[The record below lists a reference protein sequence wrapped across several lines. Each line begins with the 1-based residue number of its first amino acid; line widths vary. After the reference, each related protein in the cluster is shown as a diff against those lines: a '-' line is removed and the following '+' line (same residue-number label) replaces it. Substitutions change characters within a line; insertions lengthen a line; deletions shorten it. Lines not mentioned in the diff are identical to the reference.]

1 MSKALGR
8 GLDALLPTMQ
18 PAEHETIV
26 ELALDAIRP
35 NPYQPRKTFNEQELT
50 DLTQSIAEHGVVQPI
65 IVRSV
70 LKGYEIVAGER
81 RWRASKIAEKK
92 TIPAVVRTMTDQQVM
107 EVALIENVQR
117 SDLNA
122 VETATAYEQLIEA
135 FGLTQEQLAVRVGKS
150 RSHVANMLRLL
161 RLPQVLKTS
170 VAKGTLTMGH
180 VRALLAVSDEEAMVR
195 IGEQAVALGW
205 SVRHI
210 EQAVAA
216 QHRTRRAQQQKQP
229 RDTTNPFIADVE
241 GQLRKRLQAH
251 VRIRG
256 TDDKGKIEISYA
268 SAQHLQT
275 VLHALTL
282 Q

>member
-1 MSKALGR
+1 
-8 GLDALLPTMQ
+8 MQ
-18 PAEHETIV
+18 PTEHETIV
-26 ELALDAIRP
+26 ELELESIRP
-35 NPYQPRKTFNEQELT
+35 NPYQPRKTFDEQELA

-65 IVRSV
+65 IVRAV

-161 RLPQVLKTS
+161 RLPESLKTS

-180 VRALLAVSDEEAMVR
+180 VRALLALSEEEAMVR

-216 QHRTRRAQQQKQP
+216 QHRTQRAQQRKQP
-229 RDTTNPFIADVE
+229 RPTANPFIADVE

-275 VLHALTL
+275 VLQALTI